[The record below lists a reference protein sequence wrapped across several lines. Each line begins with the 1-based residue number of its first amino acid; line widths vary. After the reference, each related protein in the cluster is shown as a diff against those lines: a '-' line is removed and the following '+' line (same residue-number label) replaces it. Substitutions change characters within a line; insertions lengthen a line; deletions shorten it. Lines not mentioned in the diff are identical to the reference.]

1 MPDILE
7 ATYFILDHDFMYNY
21 LKKLIVDIRLIS
33 HVV

>member
-21 LKKLIVDIRLIS
+21 LKKINCGYPTD
-33 HVV
+33 